1 MTDVVELGKVRR
13 GSHAERTAAMRR
25 RLIDAAIET
34 LHDLGYA
41 AATTM
46 AIQNRAGVSRGALV
60 HHFPTKIDLIIATAQ
75 AIVADQAVW
84 YDHELRKITDKR
96 DRFMAISRV
105 TWEAL
110 KKPSGMAL
118 LEIFIATRSDAE
130 LARRFPPVAHD
141 IQRSQHQANWRLA
154 RAAGIVNREEVRRLT
169 DIGLATMRG
178 LSIQLLYSN
187 DPDAVEDAFDL
198 YIDWKRRWI
207 DHALSGEGA
216 PISG

>member
-1 MTDVVELGKVRR
+1 MTDVVELGKARR

-25 RLIDAAIET
+25 RLIDAAIDT

-75 AIVADQAVW
+75 AIVADQAIW
-84 YDHELRKITDKR
+84 YDHELRKVTNKR
-96 DRFMAISRV
+96 DRFMAISRI

-130 LARRFPPVAHD
+130 LARRFPPVAFD

-154 RAAGIVNREEVRRLT
+154 RAAGIGNREEVRRLT

-187 DPDAVEDAFDL
+187 DPDAVEDAFNL
-198 YIDWKRRWI
+198 YIKWKRDWI
-207 DHALSGEGA
+207 EDALGKRELAASE
-216 PISG
+216 